1 MNYTVIGD
9 TVNIAARL
17 EGVAGP
23 GEVII
28 TQQTKDFIGD
38 HFVLKKKKAVSV
50 KGKAEPIPIFAVTD
64 RAS

>member
-17 EGVAGP
+17 EGVAAP

-38 HFVLKKKKAVSV
+38 RFILKKKRAVSV
-50 KGKAEPIPIFAVTD
+50 KGKAKPIPIFAVSD
-64 RAS
+64 KAS